1 MQYYDLLIYLNIA
14 MWQNM
19 NVQEMSRDELLTAI
33 YSLIAHHQSLLD
45 TIDTP
50 LRHFSAQLAQ
60 LNSKY
65 QAEK

>member
-1 MQYYDLLIYLNIA
+1 

-45 TIDTP
+45 TFDTP